1 MMIGYVIRK
10 EILANLS
17 SPTFLI
23 IFILCFGLIFLS
35 LYTGLKSYDDQI
47 TEYRL
52 AETLHQKILE
62 EKTTYADVS
71 SGIQVGKP
79 PKVLSI
85 FVSGI
90 ENILGRYATIDTH
103 NKPVLS
109 ASKIEGNPIFALF
122 GDLDLIFMIK
132 TVFSL
137 LAILFTYNTISG
149 EKEDGTLRLI
159 FSYPIPRD
167 TLILGK
173 MVGVFLC
180 LIIPLII
187 PIVLGIALLT
197 LFPNVHL
204 EGKDWVQ
211 LLLILSIFML
221 YMISFFSL
229 GMLVSAR
236 TSQSSI
242 SFLILLFIW
251 VIWTLVIPRG
261 SVVLASQFAH
271 LPSIHEHRVKLEQVE
286 KDIYQKYPASKF
298 ARDNPPP
305 RRPKVSPNIPKGEQ
319 NQIMATYKRASS
331 EWNEKWLAWLEER
344 SARINAEWKAEE
356 AKLEQDYSNK
366 QQYLA
371 KLAIGLSKLSPSSTM
386 TYAAM
391 NLAGTGIEGQG
402 HFLTSVR
409 AYQEKFAAY
418 FAPKIQEEQRMRWT
432 NPAALKNKP
441 IDISDMPRFQYQQES
456 LSDILGRVVVD
467 MSLMVLLVLL
477 FLSGA
482 YVSFLK
488 YDVR

>member
-180 LIIPLII
+180 LIIPLKTATT
-187 PIVLGIALLT
+187 VT
-197 LFPNVHL
+197 L
-204 EGKDWVQ
+204 
-211 LLLILSIFML
+211 S
-221 YMISFFSL
+221 
-229 GMLVSAR
+229 
-236 TSQSSI
+236 
-242 SFLILLFIW
+242 
-251 VIWTLVIPRG
+251 TLP
-261 SVVLASQFAH
+261 
-271 LPSIHEHRVKLEQVE
+271 
-286 KDIYQKYPASKF
+286 
-298 ARDNPPP
+298 
-305 RRPKVSPNIPKGEQ
+305 
-319 NQIMATYKRASS
+319 
-331 EWNEKWLAWLEER
+331 
-344 SARINAEWKAEE
+344 
-356 AKLEQDYSNK
+356 
-366 QQYLA
+366 
-371 KLAIGLSKLSPSSTM
+371 
-386 TYAAM
+386 
-391 NLAGTGIEGQG
+391 
-402 HFLTSVR
+402 
-409 AYQEKFAAY
+409 
-418 FAPKIQEEQRMRWT
+418 
-432 NPAALKNKP
+432 
-441 IDISDMPRFQYQQES
+441 
-456 LSDILGRVVVD
+456 
-467 MSLMVLLVLL
+467 
-477 FLSGA
+477 
-482 YVSFLK
+482 
-488 YDVR
+488 